1 MAFHSALDGMYGD
14 GVVFGVSK
22 PEQMHKSLDALEA
35 GPLPDELAEAITAI
49 YATLGGAGPP
59 YHL

>member
-1 MAFHSALDGMYGD
+1 M
-14 GVVFGVSK
+14 VFGVSK
-22 PEQMHKSLDALEA
+22 LEQMHKSLDALEA